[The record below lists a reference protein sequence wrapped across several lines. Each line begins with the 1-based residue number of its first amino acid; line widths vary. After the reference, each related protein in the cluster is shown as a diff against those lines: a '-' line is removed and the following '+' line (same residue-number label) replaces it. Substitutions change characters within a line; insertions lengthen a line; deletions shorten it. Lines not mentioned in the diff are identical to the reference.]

1 MNVVQAWNVSTA
13 KARLVLVTTMLII
26 IGHARQHLQVYNQ
39 NYYWTSYI
47 HIIILM
53 INVVVVVDVVE
64 VQMMIN
70 CGQR

>member
-26 IGHARQHLQVYNQ
+26 IGHARQHLQVYNR
-39 NYYWTSYI
+39 NNYWTSYI
-47 HIIILM
+47 HIIIII
-53 INVVVVVDVVE
+53 INVVGDVVE
-64 VQMMIN
+64 VQMMIS